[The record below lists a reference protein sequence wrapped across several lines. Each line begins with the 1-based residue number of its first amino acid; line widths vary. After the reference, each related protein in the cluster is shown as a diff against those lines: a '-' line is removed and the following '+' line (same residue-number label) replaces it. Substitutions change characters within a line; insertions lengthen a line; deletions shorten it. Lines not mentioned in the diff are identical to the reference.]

1 MNINQKM
8 ILWVGIAIIV
18 LFQFS
23 SFGGQY
29 EKLVSDFKTP
39 TEDNHLW
46 CYWYW
51 INDDISKEGI
61 SKDLAAMKQAG
72 IGTAFIGNIN
82 PPEKD
87 GKVTLFSDLWWE
99 CMVHAVNEGKRLGV
113 DIGTFNCPGWSQS
126 GGPWVKPEMAMRYL
140 TSQVGHFYSA
150 VYKGAGKICQVSWFG
165 RCCVAEYWLTSCSC
179 N

>member
-99 CMVHAVNEGKRLGV
+99 CMVR
-113 DIGTFNCPGWSQS
+113 
-126 GGPWVKPEMAMRYL
+126 
-140 TSQVGHFYSA
+140 
-150 VYKGAGKICQVSWFG
+150 
-165 RCCVAEYWLTSCSC
+165 
-179 N
+179 